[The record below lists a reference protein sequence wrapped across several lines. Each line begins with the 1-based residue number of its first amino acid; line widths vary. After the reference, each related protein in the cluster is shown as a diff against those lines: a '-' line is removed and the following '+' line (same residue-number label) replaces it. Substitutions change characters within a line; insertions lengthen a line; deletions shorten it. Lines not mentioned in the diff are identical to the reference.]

1 MESIIAD
8 MTHSTFLPAP
18 VIWARF
24 VGALLFGAV
33 IGFERELRSRPAGLR
48 THALVAV
55 AASAFA
61 ILATEVIHSEN
72 LGDNDV
78 QIDPLRV
85 IEAVTAGVAFLA
97 AGFIVFAK
105 GEVKGLTTGAGI
117 WLAAAIGLS
126 IGFGYWMI
134 ALPATILGV
143 VVLALLRRFEGFVE
157 LKAPK

>member
-8 MTHSTFLPAP
+8 MTHSTFLPTP

>member
-33 IGFERELRSRPAGLR
+33 
-48 THALVAV
+48 
-55 AASAFA
+55 
-61 ILATEVIHSEN
+61 
-72 LGDNDV
+72 
-78 QIDPLRV
+78 IDPLRV

-134 ALPATILGV
+134 ALSATILGV
-143 VVLALLRRFEGFVE
+143 VVLALLRRFESFVE

>member
-1 MESIIAD
+1 MDSIIAD
-8 MTHSTFLPAP
+8 MTQPTFLPAP

-24 VGALLFGAV
+24 VGALIFGAV
-33 IGFERELRSRPAGLR
+33 IGFERELRARPAGLR

-61 ILATEVIHSEN
+61 ILATEVIHSDN
-72 LGDNDV
+72 LGDNAV

-97 AGFIVFAK
+97 AGFIVFAT

-126 IGFGYWMI
+126 IGFGYWTI
-134 ALPATILGV
+134 AVPATVLGV
-143 VVLALLRRFEGFVE
+143 VVLALLRRFEGFVD
-157 LKAPK
+157 LKAPQ